1 VSFIIP
7 VYNEVKT
14 VKRAIQDILDL
25 EIKNKEI
32 IIIDNGSTDG
42 SVDIIKSYESY
53 EDIFIFLK
61 KSNTGYGS
69 SIKKA
74 FEMSSG
80 KYAYIQYADL
90 EYDQKS
96 CFEMYDEA
104 EKKNLDVIF
113 GSRFKHNIKINLE
126 MMSIIK
132 TKPSY
137 LATFVCTFLINFF
150 YKKDFKDIIGGKFYN
165 LNSIRKININ
175 SNGQGFDFELVSK
188 LCKFKFKIGEV
199 FVNYIPR
206 KNSSEKKIKF
216 YHMFVALYQIFR
228 VKLFN

>member
-1 VSFIIP
+1 M
-7 VYNEVKT
+7 
-14 VKRAIQDILDL
+14 
-25 EIKNKEI
+25 
-32 IIIDNGSTDG
+32 
-42 SVDIIKSYESY
+42 DIIKSYENNK
-53 EDIFIFLK
+53 DIFIFLK

-96 CFEMYDEA
+96 CYEMYDEA
-104 EKKNLDVIF
+104 EKNLDVIF
-113 GSRFKHNIKINLE
+113 GSRFNNNIKINLK
-126 MMSIIK
+126 MISILK
-132 TKPSY
+132 AKPSY
-137 LATFVCTFLINFF
+137 LATFICTFLINFF

-188 LCKFKFKIGEV
+188 LCKIKIQ
-199 FVNYIPR
+199 NR
-206 KNSSEKKIKF
+206 
-216 YHMFVALYQIFR
+216 
-228 VKLFN
+228 